1 MNPIAYFSAEYSIAD
16 DLPIYAGGLGILAGD
31 AVMEAGEMR
40 LPFYAIGLVYHQAF
54 TGGDPNP
61 IPLTVRLKQNGFALV
76 PDASG
81 QPMLVS
87 APVGERVVRAQVWRK
102 PYDQAQLL
110 LLDTNLEVNSEAD
123 RGITNQLYDADQN
136 VKLAQQ
142 LVLGFGGIDLLH
154 NIGVNPS
161 RYHLNE
167 GHMAFAGVA
176 LAVEYQHEHTDLNL
190 AQAIEAVR
198 PLIVATK
205 HTILPGAGITLSREQ
220 LEQSLGPVLNG
231 ANGNVDDLM
240 KFGGKDDGYFSTTK
254 LMVGLAGKSSGVSAI
269 HVKSEAEAHPDSPL
283 IAITN
288 GVRVKRWRADTWA
301 KPPLELSVNEL
312 WHLHNHNRQR
322 LLVHVAA
329 ETGAELD
336 PDIITVV
343 WARRMTAYKRPDMLV
358 IDLERLA
365 QLASNAGQP
374 VQFIVSGAANPADT
388 VGVDLMNRV
397 IAAAGDPRL
406 HGRFAYLPHYNP
418 ASAALLVQGA
428 DVWLNTPI
436 RGQEACGT
444 SGMKASL
451 NGALQ
456 LSTSDGWVDE
466 IDMSTIG
473 WVLPEDATAVTL
485 YDIIEQQVAPL
496 FYQRNAETLPEAW
509 IAKMRANI
517 TLIEQQFTTKRMLQD
532 YVTKLYT

>member
-1 MNPIAYFSAEYSIAD
+1 MSVIAYFSAEYSVAD

-31 AVMEAGEMR
+31 TVMEAGDQN
-40 LPFYAIGLVYHQAF
+40 LPLFAIGLVYHQAF
-54 TGGDPNP
+54 TGGDPDP
-61 IPLTVRLKQNGFALV
+61 RPLTVRLEENGFQLV
-76 PDASG
+76 TNPSG

-87 APVGERVVRAQVWRK
+87 APVGDRVIRAQVWRK
-102 PYDQAQLL
+102 TYNEAALH
-110 LLDTNLEVNSEAD
+110 LLDTCLEINTDAD
-123 RGITNQLYDADQN
+123 RAITNHLYDDDLQ

-142 LVLGFGGIDLLH
+142 LVLGFGGLDLLRSLD
-154 NIGVNPS
+154 VRPE
-161 RYHLNE
+161 RYHMNE
-167 GHMAFAGVA
+167 GHMSFAGIA
-176 LAVEYQHEHTDLNL
+176 LAIQYQRAHSELSL

-198 PLIVATK
+198 RQLVATK
-205 HTILPGAGITLSREQ
+205 HTILPGAGITLSSEQ
-220 LEQSLGPVLNG
+220 LETVLGATVAG
-231 ANGNVDDLM
+231 ANGTIDDIMAL
-240 KFGGKDDGYFSTTK
+240 GGKSDGYFSTTK
-254 LMVGLAGKSSGVSAI
+254 MMLALAEKASGVSVI
-269 HVKSEAEAHPDSPL
+269 HVKSEAAAHVGSKL

-288 GVRVKRWRADTWA
+288 GVYAPRWRAETWPR
-301 KPPLELSVNEL
+301 PPLELSINEL

-329 ETGAELD
+329 ETGTELD
-336 PDIITVV
+336 PDVMTVV

-358 IDLERLA
+358 TDLDRLA
-365 QLASNAGQP
+365 ALSHHP
-374 VQFIVSGAANPADT
+374 DRPIQFIVSGAANPADT
-388 VGVDLMNRV
+388 VGIDLMNRV
-397 IAAAGDPRL
+397 IAAAADARL
-406 HGRFAYLPHYNP
+406 AGRFAYLPHYNP
-418 ASAALLVQGA
+418 ASARLLVQGA

-466 IDMSTIG
+466 VEMPPIG

-496 FYQRNAETLPEAW
+496 FYARDAETLPEGW

-517 TLIEQQFTTKRMLQD
+517 ELIERQFTATRMLHD
-532 YVTKLYT
+532 YTSKLYN